1 MASVWLGWSWKAIV
15 GICSTLWQNGQS
27 SFSCLD
33 GGDCWTRR
41 DKASSWHSAWL
52 DARVPM
58 DTALSLDL
66 LAWRK
71 NQKVKGD
78 LLHMNRTRGL
88 YMGNESA
95 QQIAKFVQLNW
106 DLVSEVQLV
115 HQEDKTICMQ
125 IMDNWCHIYCKIGVP
140 STIQR
145 ARPRI
150 QFQFHLEG
158 RCRGEHKFFACLLIS
173 TCKNFDT
180 RQSLEKELSMQ
191 PSLHVA
197 WSTSR
202 DSPSSLRPLLF
213 CLGSMIDS

>member
-1 MASVWLGWSWKAIV
+1 MIRLILKGHSW
-15 GICSTLWQNGQS
+15 
-27 SFSCLD
+27 
-33 GGDCWTRR
+33 
-41 DKASSWHSAWL
+41 
-52 DARVPM
+52 
-58 DTALSLDL
+58 
-66 LAWRK
+66 
-71 NQKVKGD
+71 D
-78 LLHMNRTRGL
+78 LLHPVTKRTKLFFVPRRRWLLDEERQSVFLAFCVARRARTNGHCTQLRPIGMEKESEGERWLILHRNRTRGL

-115 HQEDKTICMQ
+115 NQEDKIICMQ

-158 RCRGEHKFFACLLIS
+158 RCRGEHKFFAYLLIS
-173 TCKNFDT
+173 TCKDFDT